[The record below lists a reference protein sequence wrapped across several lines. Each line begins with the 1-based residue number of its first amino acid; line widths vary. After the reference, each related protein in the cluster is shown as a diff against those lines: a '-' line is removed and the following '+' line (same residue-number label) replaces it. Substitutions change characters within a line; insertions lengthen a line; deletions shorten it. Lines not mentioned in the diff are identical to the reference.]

1 MLAGP
6 NFVKIMRENE
16 DLKEE
21 VRRMQELINKGELTK
36 YKKLTY

>member
-21 VRRMQELINKGELTK
+21 VRRMQELINKGELTN